1 MDTMY
6 DAAVFAT
13 EACDKVHGCH
23 DHQHTPCLQRK
34 ITEYFVNGTEVEVPK
49 RIGGS
54 R

>member
-13 EACDKVHGCH
+13 EACDKVHGCR